1 MQGMSTD
8 AHFDRFGLNETWPP
22 SQNLAVDHQH
32 LDSLQPYIGMTLDYP
47 LNLNTAHPANLQAR
61 LGYAYE
67 TLDATHDVSVSSTD
81 GTRFVIPGTT
91 DTRRILSAGLG
102 VNVSVAKATNAY
114 LRYDAVF
121 HIGNLSAQ
129 SIQEIGRASWRER
142 GGQYGVYLVDRGEI
156 N

>member
-1 MQGMSTD
+1 MRISD
-8 AHFDRFGLNETWPP
+8 WSSDVCSSDL
-22 SQNLAVDHQH
+22 NLAVDDQH

-114 LRYDAVF
+114 LRSDDVF
-121 HIGNLSAQ
+121 HIRSEERRVGKECVRTFRSRLSTYHYTKKTY
-129 SIQEIGRASWRER
+129 IQI
-142 GGQYGVYLVDRGEI
+142 D
-156 N
+156 

>member
-1 MQGMSTD
+1 MRISD
-8 AHFDRFGLNETWPP
+8 WSSDVCSSDL
-22 SQNLAVDHQH
+22 NLAVDDQH

-102 VNVSVAKATNAY
+102 VNVSVAKANNAY

-121 HIGNLSAQ
+121 HTGNLSAQ
-129 SIQEIGRASWRER
+129 SIQAGER
-142 GGQYGVYLVDRGEI
+142 RSAVEGKRRTVSV
-156 N
+156 

>member
-1 MQGMSTD
+1 MRISD
-8 AHFDRFGLNETWPP
+8 WSSDVCSSDL
-22 SQNLAVDHQH
+22 NLAVDDQH

-91 DTRRILSAGLG
+91 DTRRILSAGPSHRRVG
-102 VNVSVAKATNAY
+102 V
-114 LRYDAVF
+114 DCC
-121 HIGNLSAQ
+121 
-129 SIQEIGRASWRER
+129 R
-142 GGQYGVYLVDRGEI
+142 GGRRGSCVRSEEHTSELQLMRKS
-156 N
+156 